1 MNLILKLFSL
11 KTIWDACFSWL
22 FRMSVP
28 DEYFGCLFQMT
39 VARLRMTVSDYC
51 SRRIF
56 QILVSNDFSGWLF
69 VIPRLIRILAANPY
83 FHGQFLF
90 QTIIRLIGPTTDS
103 FLNDSFLLQNYGR
116 DSPFFQKQSHIFS
129 FNRVQKQSL
138 ISFKSSHA
146 FIKKH

>member
-69 VIPRLIRILAANPY
+69 VIPRLIRILAANPLMDISTADSY
-83 FHGQFLF
+83 FKLSFDWLVP
-90 QTIIRLIGPTTDS
+90 RLIRFWMTASYCRIMAAIPPHNV
-103 FLNDSFLLQNYGR
+103 F
-116 DSPFFQKQSHIFS
+116 
-129 FNRVQKQSL
+129 
-138 ISFKSSHA
+138 SFKSSRT
-146 FIKKH
+146 FFLLIEFRRSR